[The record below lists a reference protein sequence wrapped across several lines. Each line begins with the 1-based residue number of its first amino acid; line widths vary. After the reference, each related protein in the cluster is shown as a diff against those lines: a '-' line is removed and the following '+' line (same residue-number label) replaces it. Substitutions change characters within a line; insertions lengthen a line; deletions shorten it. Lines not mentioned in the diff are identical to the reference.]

1 MPKKMESS
9 LKRTA
14 SKRGYGEKRANAYV
28 YGALR
33 KTGWKPNHNADGAWS
48 GQIDHTPKTII
59 HHKD

>member
-1 MPKKMESS
+1 MPKKMEAS

-14 SKRGYGEKRANAYV
+14 SKRGYGKERTGAYV

-33 KTGWKPNHNADGAWS
+33 KTGWKPNHNADGTWS
-48 GQIDHTPKTII
+48 GQIDHTPRTVI

>member
-1 MPKKMESS
+1 MPKKMEAS

-14 SKRGYGEKRANAYV
+14 SKRGYGEKRANAYL
-28 YGALR
+28 YGTLR

-48 GQIDHTPKTII
+48 GQIDHTPKTVI